1 MALKSGSRLG
11 VFEIGGILGAGAMGE
26 VYRARDSKLGRV
38 IIKVPPEEFAAG
50 PERLFR
56 VGKSKHQT
64 QPARDWRR

>member
-1 MALKSGSRLG
+1 M
-11 VFEIGGILGAGAMGE
+11 GG